1 MPFSRGLPEPGI
13 EPSSPVSSA
22 LAGGFSTTS
31 TTWEALFSLQ
41 EQNCCLLNEAL
52 LDFLQCG
59 RLGFL
64 LPIPKSSPS
73 ISHLWYLQP

>member
-59 RLGFL
+59 GLGFL